1 MVGPVRISQYDPP
14 RINLA
19 RIYRRGELR
28 IRAGQKLHISIG
40 FTASSQCTIQWRH
53 NDQTLHAHVKGTVNF
68 YYDINVTSIYDRI
81 DCIRNSN
88 SNSLWH
94 LNSLPLCLA
103 HSTNDNSVVF
113 VPKTTLLD
121 GGVYKFTVFDNG
133 HETSAQVNVLILD
146 YPLPPSNLLVSEH
159 TATSAVLTW
168 APPASAE
175 GVTYQVEKRDTKSNN
190 WYIVYDRVRHC
201 TCAVSN
207 LVTGVA
213 YHFRI
218 KSINEV
224 GLSHQGLE
232 THQPLT
238 MPKSEYKSP
247 LVLRRNYPIEETFS
261 LKESKPE
268 FTTPLNNRT
277 LVIGYNGTLTCAL
290 RGHPRPKITWYKDSI
305 PIQDGLKFR
314 MSWGQ
319 GIVQEWE
326 ATQKP
331 RKWRI

>member
-1 MVGPVRISQYDPP
+1 M
-14 RINLA
+14 L
-19 RIYRRGELR
+19 
-28 IRAGQKLHISIG
+28 
-40 FTASSQCTIQWRH
+40 IQ
-53 NDQTLHAHVKGTVNF
+53 
-68 YYDINVTSIYDRI
+68 
-81 DCIRNSN
+81 
-88 SNSLWH
+88 
-94 LNSLPLCLA
+94 
-103 HSTNDNSVVF
+103 
-113 VPKTTLLD
+113 
-121 GGVYKFTVFDNG
+121 
-133 HETSAQVNVLILD
+133 D
-146 YPLPPSNLLVSEH
+146 YPSPPSNLVVSEH
-159 TATSAVLTW
+159 TPTSAVLSW
-168 APPASAE
+168 AAPTSAK
-175 GVTYQVEKRDTKSNN
+175 GVAYQVEKRDTKSNN

-201 TCAVSN
+201 TCAISN

-213 YHFRI
+213 YYFRI

-238 MPKSEYKSP
+238 MPKAEYKSP
-247 LVLRRNYPIEETFS
+247 LVLRRNYPVEETFS

-319 GIVQEWE
+319 GIVQERE
-326 ATQKP
+326 LKD
-331 RKWRI
+331 